1 MTHPLHYKETALG
14 PRIPSASFRHNRTV
28 TSTRRKYKH
37 SIVFHSTWYKISVRP
52 IACGR
57 TIGVLPAPVVRRDFR
72 TTSIYEAVH
81 YFAAMHVGIKS
92 AGIILETNHEAL
104 SDCSLRSVV
113 GRLKLAII
121 RGHPVTRHARAIMG
135 VAGDL
140 AEGLLERND
149 AW

>member
-1 MTHPLHYKETALG
+1 M
-14 PRIPSASFRHNRTV
+14 
-28 TSTRRKYKH
+28 
-37 SIVFHSTWYKISVRP
+37 
-52 IACGR
+52 
-57 TIGVLPAPVVRRDFR
+57 LPAPVVRRDFR

-92 AGIILETNHEAL
+92 AGIILEINHEAL

-140 AEGLLERND
+140 AEGLLDYIHAD
-149 AW
+149 AELIRESLEMG